1 MRDKWN
7 VKKERVFENTY
18 SSGYK
23 EQENP
28 FDEGYLMASMF
39 MIVKRYRNWLKIL

>member
-1 MRDKWN
+1 VDKRDKWN

-23 EQENP
+23 GQENP
-28 FDEGYLMASMF
+28 FDDEGY
-39 MIVKRYRNWLKIL
+39 